1 MRSTHANCWRTR
13 GSSGVTLLVAS
24 LAFLCRTTTGA
35 RATTKPREPSSIEHH
50 NAEMEVL
57 QQFIGP
63 WRVTEHHFDSRGR
76 LVATVEGTEEVSWI
90 LDQHAIRRIYA
101 TGSGEDVF
109 RALGTLTWNDVAK
122 KYHGVWFDNVS
133 KGGPTIVEG
142 RWTPD
147 TQTMVFTLESFG
159 ESGSTVRHKVVERVV
174 DEKRRT
180 ATTFLL
186 TADGVVKRMELEYVR
201 AIPCPDRI
209 RPIFEPDVPRKG
221 KDKRE

>member
-1 MRSTHANCWRTR
+1 MRSTHTHCWRTP
-13 GSSGVTLLVAS
+13 GPCGVILLLAS
-24 LAFLCRTTTGA
+24 LALLCPTTTGA
-35 RATTKPREPSSIEHH
+35 RSTTEAQKPSSIAYP
-50 NAEMEVL
+50 NTEMELL

-63 WRVTEHHFDSRGR
+63 WRVTEHHFDSRGT

-101 TGSGEDVF
+101 TGSGEKVF
-109 RALGTLTWNDVAK
+109 RAIGTLTWNDVAK
-122 KYHGVWFDNVS
+122 KYDGVWFDNVS

-142 RWTPD
+142 RWTQE
-147 TQTMVFTLESFG
+147 TQTMVFTLESFD
-159 ESGSTVRHKVVERVV
+159 ETGSTVRHKVVERVV

-186 TADGVVKRMELEYVR
+186 TADGVVKRMELEYLR
-201 AIPCPDRI
+201 AIACPDRI
-209 RPIFEPDVPRKG
+209 RPIFDPDVRRKG